1 MFYLSSYFT
10 LINIAT
16 PIIWVIIIWFRFNIT
31 TSIFIINSIEQFTK
45 IFSVMVPYL
54 HILMWFQ
61 SLWMDFLFLFKYLVW
76 PLLILQT
83 QLPLIVNKYQS
94 FYIFAAVYVV
104 VSVAGCLFCS
114 WSCRINISANLE
126 RIGGWKTVLW
136 SDQISTLGRSNI
148 NVYNVDMN
156 PISQTISAID
166 HLHFFV
172 GFANIRWTLIIIILY
187 RFWLLVA

>member
-31 TSIFIINSIEQFTK
+31 TSIFNSIEQFTK

-61 SLWMDFLFLFKYLVW
+61 SLWMDFLFLFKYLVC

-83 QLPLIVNKYQS
+83 QLPLIVNKYQ
-94 FYIFAAVYVV
+94 FILYIRC
-104 VSVAGCLFCS
+104 CLCCGQCSRLFVLFLILPHKYFCQLG
-114 WSCRINISANLE
+114 NT
-126 RIGGWKTVLW
+126 RIGWKLFFFLGKNWWLENCSLIW
-136 SDQISTLGRSNI
+136 SNFHPRSI
-148 NVYNVDMN
+148 KYKRV
-156 PISQTISAID
+156 IKKLE
-166 HLHFFV
+166 HLS
-172 GFANIRWTLIIIILY
+172 
-187 RFWLLVA
+187 